1 MRRLA
6 LLFCISSF
14 MFLAVYAVAPL
25 RDYFQEW
32 KRYQKSYNRVAEE
45 GFRQNIP
52 VRPTP
57 IGIRQIWNR
66 DLDTV
71 DRCVTCHLG
80 VDNRFLRDAPH
91 PFRAH
96 PVTPHKIGETGCTVC
111 HRGQAAATTVRGA
124 HGRLRWWEDPML
136 PSQYLQSS
144 CGQCHAG
151 AAVPEAWV
159 LNAGRELIEKS
170 GCVGCHKIPG
180 FSRSGPIGPD
190 LDGIGSKVRPLWLF
204 RWLKN
209 PKDYL
214 ERTSMPDFQLSDEEA
229 RLLTAFLL
237 SQKVPVPEPTVSS
250 DHAVIETGQLL
261 YRQARCIS
269 CHAQGGRGGTFG
281 PDLGKVGGKVRS
293 GWLESWLRDPKAL
306 FPQTRMPQFSFP
318 EKDIHAVAAYVG
330 SEFADSSMD
339 DRQEQELVRSLP
351 PASRESLAAGQN
363 LYRRLGC
370 GGCHRLK
377 QMEGQIEFG
386 PDLTGIGSKDADR
399 LDFGNLRLQRDLW
412 SWLFAKVKTPRAF
425 GKSLKM
431 PTFGF
436 SDEQSREIVVALLS
450 LSDKKIPSRYLA
462 SEKKPSP
469 MYAQG
474 SFGKLLKKYEC
485 LSCHPIRGESG
496 KLAPDLSIIGSQVR
510 PQWIASY
517 FRLPYSLRP
526 ILTERMPLLGM
537 SDQEISTAV
546 GYFQTVLLDDSVPQ
560 ELFSQGRPDAQEAAH
575 GKELY
580 FNKYGCQAC
589 HQVQTAGGYV
599 GPPLDGVGG
608 RLFSGY
614 VFAYLKNPQKFKPAV
629 LEPDYHLNDSD
640 ARALTAYLVSLPAA
654 AQEKK

>member
-6 LLFCISSF
+6 RAFCISSVL
-14 MFLAVYAVAPL
+14 FLAVYAVAPL

-32 KRYQKSYNRVAEE
+32 KRYQKSYNRLADEK
-45 GFRQNIP
+45 FRQNIP
-52 VRPTP
+52 VRATP

-80 VDNRFLRDAPH
+80 VDNRFLRDASH

-111 HRGQAAATTVRGA
+111 HRGQSAATTVRGA

-151 AAVPEAWV
+151 SSVPEAWV
-159 LNAGRELIEKS
+159 LNAGRGLIETS
-170 GCVGCHKIPG
+170 RCVGCHKIPG
-180 FSRSGPIGPD
+180 FARREPIAPD

-214 ERTSMPDFQLSDEEA
+214 ERTSMPDFQLSDEQA
-229 RLLTAFLL
+229 RVLTAFLL
-237 SQKVPVPEPTVSS
+237 SQKVSVPEASVTS
-250 DHAVIETGQLL
+250 DRAMVELGQLR
-261 YRQARCIS
+261 YREARCIS

-281 PDLGKVGGKVRS
+281 PDLGKVGGKVRP

-318 EKDIHAVAAYVG
+318 EKDIRAVVAYME
-330 SEFADSSMD
+330 SEFADSSID

-351 PASRESLAAGQN
+351 PGSRESLAAGQD
-363 LYRRLGC
+363 LYHRLGC

-386 PDLTGIGSKDADR
+386 PDLTEIGNKDVDR
-399 LDFGNLRLQRDLW
+399 LDFGNLRLERNLW
-412 SWLFAKVKTPRAF
+412 SWLFTKVKTPRTF
-425 GKSLKM
+425 GKNLKM
-431 PTFGF
+431 PNFGF
-436 SDEQSREIVVALLS
+436 SDEQSQEIVVALLS
-450 LSDKKIPSRYLA
+450 LSARKIPPRYLA
-462 SEKKPSP
+462 PAEKVSP
-469 MYAQG
+469 LRPQG
-474 SFGKLLKKYEC
+474 DFGKLLKKYEC
-485 LSCHPIRGESG
+485 LSCHTIHGEGG
-496 KLAPDLSIIGSQVR
+496 KLAPDLSIIGSQAR

-537 SDQEISTAV
+537 SDQEIRTAV
-546 GYFQTVLLDDSVPQ
+546 GYFQTVLLDDSIPQ
-560 ELFSQGRPDAQEAAH
+560 KLFPDGRPDAQQAAR

-580 FNKYGCQAC
+580 FNKYGCHAC
-589 HQVQTAGGYV
+589 HQIQTAGGYV
-599 GPPLDGVGG
+599 GPPLDGIGG

-614 VFAYLKNPQKFKPAV
+614 VLAYLKNPQRFKPAV
-629 LEPDYHLNDSD
+629 REPNYHLDDSD
-640 ARALTAYLVSLPAA
+640 ARALTAYLLSLPAA
-654 AQEKK
+654 DKGQR